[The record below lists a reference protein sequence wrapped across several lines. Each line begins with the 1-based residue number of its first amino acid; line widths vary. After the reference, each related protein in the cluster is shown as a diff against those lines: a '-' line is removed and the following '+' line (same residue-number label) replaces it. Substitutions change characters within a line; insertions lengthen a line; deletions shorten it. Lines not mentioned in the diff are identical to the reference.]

1 MTSQGIRALLPENVD
16 RKLSVTFT
24 SRNISLLAIQRI
36 TIPKNLNTEIFRKQ
50 NELFSLT
57 VSIVYF
63 KTHPFL
69 TLFVVTPYCILR
81 FHLFKLPNYT
91 SRRTDEIIYI
101 VQDICKD

>member
-1 MTSQGIRALLPENVD
+1 MS
-16 RKLSVTFT
+16 S
-24 SRNISLLAIQRI
+24 LAIQRI
-36 TIPKNLNTEIFRKQ
+36 TFPKNLNTEISRKQ

-57 VSIVYF
+57 VSRVYL

-101 VQDICKD
+101 VQDICKY